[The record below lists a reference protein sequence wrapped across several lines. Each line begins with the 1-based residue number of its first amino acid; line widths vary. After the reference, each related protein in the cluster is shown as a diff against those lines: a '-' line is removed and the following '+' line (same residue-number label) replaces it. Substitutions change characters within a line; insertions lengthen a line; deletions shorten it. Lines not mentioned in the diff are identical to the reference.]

1 MSDINKIAG
10 ENIRVFIESR
20 ERKNSWIME
29 RAGIDKNAFYDM
41 LSGKGNIDVQVTKLS
56 EFFEIDD
63 PMYFYKTDFDYAKPK
78 TILNRK
84 NKKEAFL
91 KQVTAGE
98 NGKELN
104 EGLEVFLDFVEL
116 IDVLKATQE

>member
-1 MSDINKIAG
+1 MNEINKVVG

-20 ERKNSWIME
+20 ELKDSWVME
-29 RAGIDKNAFYDM
+29 MSGIDVNAFYDM

-56 EFFEIDD
+56 DLFGIDD

-78 TILNRK
+78 NILNRK
-84 NKKEAFL
+84 DRKEAFV

-98 NGKELN
+98 NSKELN

-116 IDVLKATQE
+116 IDVLKAVQE

>member
-10 ENIRVFIESR
+10 ENIRIFIESR
-20 ERKNSWIME
+20 ELKNSWVME
-29 RAGIDKNAFYDM
+29 MAGIEENAFYDM

-56 EFFEIDD
+56 QFFEIDD

-78 TILNRK
+78 NVLNRK
-84 NKKEAFL
+84 DRKEAFL
-91 KQVTAGE
+91 KQVTVGE
-98 NGKELN
+98 NGKEFN

-116 IDVLKATQE
+116 IDVLKAVQE